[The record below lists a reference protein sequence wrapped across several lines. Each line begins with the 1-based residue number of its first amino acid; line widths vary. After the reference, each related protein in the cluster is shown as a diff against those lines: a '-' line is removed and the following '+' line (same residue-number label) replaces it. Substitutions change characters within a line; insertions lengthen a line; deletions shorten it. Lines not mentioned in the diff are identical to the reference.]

1 MKILIDKIA
10 GITYNKNKVIPAPK
24 IKEKDNMLYPT
35 NKYFGI
41 GYNRDGNDV
50 YIRIY
55 SNIKKWVQL
64 TSIILK

>member
-24 IKEKDNMLYPT
+24 IKEKDDILYPT

-41 GYNRDGNDV
+41 GYNREGDDV

-55 SNIKKWVQL
+55 SNIKE
-64 TSIILK
+64 